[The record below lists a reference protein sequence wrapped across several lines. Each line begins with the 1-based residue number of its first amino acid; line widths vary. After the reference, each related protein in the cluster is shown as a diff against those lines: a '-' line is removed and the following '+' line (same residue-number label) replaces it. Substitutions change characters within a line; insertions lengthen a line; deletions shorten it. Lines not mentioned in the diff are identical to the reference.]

1 MSNNQTAIN
10 QATDHPWN
18 DWKAD
23 SGFFSEIGK
32 YLASKNIT
40 FVDVVDRLIEKAK
53 TGDNLDDLNGIIV
66 SLHIMYAYIH
76 CVHHSGSPIA
86 LFRSVT

>member
-66 SLHIMYAYIH
+66 SLCVILYIYS
-76 CVHHSGSPIA
+76 VHHSGSRIA
-86 LFRSVT
+86 LFRSVM